1 MRGTEKISETHIT
14 TATNAKLVAIIHC
27 RNEKN
32 YKEKKTGKK
41 SWIKNIYI
49 ITIAIKLSNNVLTKN
64 CDTEKNK
71 VKDVARSVHVY

>member
-32 YKEKKTGKK
+32 YKEKKKQ
-41 SWIKNIYI
+41 
-49 ITIAIKLSNNVLTKN
+49 
-64 CDTEKNK
+64 EKN
-71 VKDVARSVHVY
+71 HE